1 MYVGSTFQGLSS
13 TIFLHLK
20 LYRILLLGI
29 FSSSKA
35 IECSL
40 YILDGSSTREI
51 ALQNNLLKIKVSCF
65 VLMRR
70 KMKLKGKRGNFM
82 SKKSNSKGKGKVE
95 IRVD

>member
-1 MYVGSTFQGLSS
+1 M
-13 TIFLHLK
+13 
-20 LYRILLLGI
+20 LGI
-29 FSSSKA
+29 FSNSKA

-40 YILDGSSTREI
+40 YIPDGSSIREI
-51 ALQNNLLKIKVSCF
+51 ALQNNLLKIKVSYF

-70 KMKLKGKRGNFM
+70 RMKLKGKKGNFM